1 MLCNPPAC
9 RASIE
14 RCCSKSHL
22 GGLAGVDGHCQSLAA
37 AAGSGNRTWRAYL
50 STARRPG
57 GTVVDARDRIGA
69 GPWFNAEGVPIAQN
83 VEELHG
89 ENNLN
94 KETALDEL
102 GALVNGRGDSPN
114 RHDILT
120 GSQLDGTAFTE
131 GEELTC
137 DDWNSSGDGSAQ
149 LGHHDRRQSNFVE
162 LSSRVQWLQPGQS
175 AAYRWRR
182 FLLLFCGRFAN
193 SGEWHLVGFDK
204 KALSST
210 GDGAGDAPVAIAV
223 TAGVVGAIRSVVEPD
238 EGHVFSVD
246 GVDALGTH
254 AAAFNHAAIPFPQ
267 QTIR

>member
-22 GGLAGVDGHCQSLAA
+22 GGLAGADGHCQSLAA

-137 DDWNSSGDGSAQ
+137 DDWNSSGDGSASWDITTGRGAAPIQ
-149 LGHHDRRQSNFVE
+149 LRGTQLTGPV
-162 LSSRVQWLQPGQS
+162 V
-175 AAYRWRR
+175 AARAI
-182 FLLLFCGRFAN
+182 C
-193 SGEWHLVGFDK
+193 SV
-204 KALSST
+204 
-210 GDGAGDAPVAIAV
+210 PVATVSSIFLRP
-223 TAGVVGAIRSVVEPD
+223 IR
-238 EGHVFSVD
+238 
-246 GVDALGTH
+246 
-254 AAAFNHAAIPFPQ
+254 Q
-267 QTIR
+267 QR

>member
-14 RCCSKSHL
+14 RCCSKFHL
-22 GGLAGVDGHCQSLAA
+22 GGLAGADGHCQSLAA

-94 KETALDEL
+94 KETALNEL

-120 GSQLDGTAFTE
+120 GSQLDGTAFPE

-149 LGHHDRRQSNFVE
+149 LGHHDRQGGGANPTSWNSAHG
-162 LSSRVQWLQPGQS
+162 SSGCSQGNLQRTG
-175 AAYRWRR
+175 
-182 FLLLFCGRFAN
+182 
-193 SGEWHLVGFDK
+193 
-204 KALSST
+204 
-210 GDGAGDAPVAIAV
+210 GDGFFYCFAADSPTAV
-223 TAGVVGAIRSVVEPD
+223 N
-238 EGHVFSVD
+238 
-246 GVDALGTH
+246 GTSWGS
-254 AAAFNHAAIPFPQ
+254 IK
-267 QTIR
+267 RR